1 VTAVHELLAS
11 SADAH
16 DFTDAPC
23 IGRWRWFDP
32 PGEQEAAASV
42 QGRQE
47 AAVRVCGTCPIPVF
61 ARCAAL
67 ARTLP
72 KTGRHGVWAGTS
84 YDATTHHRAPRTACA
99 APGCPFLTR
108 EEYCPAHRHADPS
121 APQTTR
127 TDAGSTTHQH
137 THEGASPC

>member
-1 VTAVHELLAS
+1 VTAVRDLLAS

-32 PGEQEAAASV
+32 PGEHEAAASV
-42 QGRQE
+42 QGRHE

-67 ARTLP
+67 TRTLP
-72 KTGRHGVWAGTS
+72 KAGRHGVWAGRS
-84 YDATTHHRAPRTACA
+84 YDSAGDLPQRARPPPRCTRATAPT
-99 APGCPFLTR
+99 LNV
-108 EEYCPAHRHADPS
+108 RH
-121 APQTTR
+121 
-127 TDAGSTTHQH
+127 HQH